1 MRKGEY
7 RQMQSDFF
15 RHVPL
20 LSITMPMILSMVYP
34 VIHDRKICRKLSL
47 TLYAVIVVLN
57 ALLIG
62 YLMQLPGNYFTYT
75 AGYFP
80 APWGNELRAGLLEAV
95 LALGFSITMF
105 LSIWGDYN
113 NTFEL
118 MPKKKSYIHY
128 IMLNFLIASVLA
140 LVFTNDL
147 FTAYVFIEINTITA
161 CGIMIPMNKGK
172 SFASCMKYLVM
183 SMVGSGLFLLSICYI
198 YGITGQLLMVP
209 ARDAIATLVAT
220 GQYRIPL
227 ITALAIMGCAI
238 AIKAGLFPFH
248 AWFPDAYNNA
258 PHSSS
263 ALLSGIVSKAYI
275 FVFIKIV
282 FRVFGTGTFEAFNLK
297 PFFYILG
304 CIAMLIGSVYAYMQ
318 KDIKKMVSFSS
329 VAQIGYIFVGF
340 GINTQLGY
348 AAACYHMLF
357 HAFTKA
363 MLFVS
368 TGNLVTKAGKSNIE
382 DMRGMGYKCPISA
395 IAFWAGGLSMIGIP
409 LFMGFISKL
418 NFATA
423 AFTSGHIIVL
433 LILGLSTCLNVLYF
447 IPAMTI
453 LYSKRGLTKEE
464 TTREHESWNTSL
476 PLIGFVAI
484 NIILGLF
491 QSPVMNLIITGLNTL
506 G

>member
-1 MRKGEY
+1 MQTDFL
-7 RQMQSDFF
+7 RQ
-15 RHVPL
+15 VPL
-20 LSITMPMILSMVYP
+20 LSIASPMVLSMVYP
-34 VIHDRKICRKLSL
+34 VIHDRKVCRRASL
-47 TLYAVIVVLN
+47 VLFAVIAALN
-57 ALLIG
+57 AMLIG
-62 YLMQLPGNYFTYT
+62 YLMQLPAGYFTYS

-95 LALGFSITMF
+95 LALGFTLTMLF
-105 LSIWGDYN
+105 SIWGDYH

-118 MPKKKSYIHY
+118 LPKKKNYIHY
-128 IMLNFLIASVLA
+128 IMLNFLLASVVA
-140 LVFTNDL
+140 LVYTNDL

-161 CGIMIPMNKGK
+161 CGIMIPKHNGK
-172 SFASCMKYLVM
+172 SLASCMKYLVM

-209 ARDAIATLVAT
+209 AGEAIATLIAT
-220 GQYRIPL
+220 GQYTIPL
-227 ITALAIMGCAI
+227 ITSFAIMGVAI

-282 FRVFGTGTFEAFNLK
+282 FRVFGTETLTSFNLQ
-297 PFFYILG
+297 PFYYTLG
-304 CIAMLIGSVYAYMQ
+304 CIAMLIGSVFAFMQ
-318 KDIKKMVSFSS
+318 DDIKKMVSFSS
-329 VAQIGYIFVGF
+329 VAQIGYIFMGF
-340 GINTQLGY
+340 GINTKLGY
-348 AAACYHMLF
+348 AAACFHMLF

-368 TGNLVTKAGKSNIE
+368 TGNLVTKAGKSKIS
-382 DMRGMGYKCPISA
+382 DMRGMGYKCPVSA
-395 IAFWAGGLSMIGIP
+395 VAFWVGGLSMIGIP

-447 IPAMTI
+447 IPPMTI

-464 TTREHESWNTSL
+464 TARERESINTSL
-476 PLIGFVAI
+476 PLIGFIAV
-484 NIILGLF
+484 NIILGIF
-491 QSPVMNLIITGLNTL
+491 QSPVMNMIMTGLNTL